1 MSQEYCTEIK
11 NWKIRGCIEPD
22 CGASAQGKTD
32 KCVALQPCSSVVLR
46 SAFAS
51 ISIFTVS

>member
-22 CGASAQGKTD
+22 CGAGARGKTD
-32 KCVALQPCSSVVLR
+32 KCVALQPCSAVVLR